1 MSKKTAKHRVKMVVE
16 IEFGYH
22 DNEDFQDNIKRLL
35 TKKELLSG
43 LKRDLR
49 VDGLVNFINGVAY
62 NPKTKLKSVGFVKFD
77 KQEELMSKS
86 KLVSTQFMV
95 TLVEYIG
102 PDDDAT
108 SAAELEER
116 VRDLVEDNQGS
127 CIVHQVGKP
136 KVIVEGVAS

>member
-1 MSKKTAKHRVKMVVE
+1 
-16 IEFGYH
+16 
-22 DNEDFQDNIKRLL
+22 
-35 TKKELLSG
+35 
-43 LKRDLR
+43 
-49 VDGLVNFINGVAY
+49 
-62 NPKTKLKSVGFVKFD
+62 
-77 KQEELMSKS
+77 MSKS

-102 PDDDAT
+102 PDVSDAT

-136 KVIVEGVAS
+136 KVIVEGQAS